1 MQIGVIADTHSKM
14 RPEALE
20 ALKGSEVILHAGDV
34 GRDDVLDAL
43 EAIAPVIA
51 IRGNIDKSGRAAE
64 LPDTRDL
71 EFLGQALYMLHDVG
85 VCQRRCRV

>member
-34 GRDDVLDAL
+34 GRDDVLIESVSTIRDG
-43 EAIAPVIA
+43 AIVRMIGDTPERV
-51 IRGNIDKSGRAAE
+51 AE
-64 LPDTRDL
+64 RLNRRL
-71 EFLGQALYMLHDVG
+71 EFTRATLGSTPWE
-85 VCQRRCRV
+85 RKW